1 MLNNFI
7 RWVTKSKLVTV
18 LATALRKPIPPI
30 SPVLWASATAN
41 YEFVKRL
48 SLEDQARLRHLAS
61 VFLSHKTISGADG
74 HAITELAR
82 VQIAAQACILVLN
95 LGLDYYDGWHEI
107 ILYPAQFSTE
117 HEYTDAAGV
126 VHRTRSVLA
135 GEAWLQGPVVL
146 SYEDVTNTDSA
157 HNVVIHEFAHKIDM
171 LNGGANGY
179 PPLHKAL
186 NREKWK
192 QTFLTAYLQF
202 CEAVDKAE
210 MLPRRQA
217 NAALD
222 AILIDPYAA
231 ENPAEFFAVCSEVF
245 FEAPEVLAASFPAV
259 FEQLVL
265 FYKQNTIKSSI
276 TTL

>member
-7 RWVTKSKLVTV
+7 RWVTKSKLATV
-18 LATALRKPIPPI
+18 FTKPIPPI

-41 YEFVKRL
+41 YEFVRRL

-61 VFLSHKTISGADG
+61 AFLSDKTISGADG
-74 HAITELAR
+74 QQITELAR
-82 VQIAAQACILVLN
+82 VQIAAQACILILN

-107 ILYPAQFSTE
+107 ILYPAQFTTE

-146 SYEDVTNTDSA
+146 SYEDVANTDDA

-192 QTFLTAYLQF
+192 QTFLHAYLQF
-202 CEAVDKAE
+202 CEAVDIAEKSAE
-210 MLPRRQA
+210 MLPRRQVR
-217 NAALD
+217 AALD
-222 AILIDPYAA
+222 AIPIDPYAA

-245 FEAPEVLAASFPAV
+245 FEAPEVLAAGFPAV
-259 FEQLVL
+259 FEQLAL
-265 FYKQNTIKSSI
+265 FYKQNPTKH
-276 TTL
+276 LPR

>member
-1 MLNNFI
+1 LLNHLISGIKN
-7 RWVTKSKLVTV
+7 SKL
-18 LATALRKPIPPI
+18 ATRFLKFFSPTTTPILPA
-30 SPVLWASATAN
+30 LWASATAN
-41 YEFVKRL
+41 YEFVQRL

-61 VFLSHKTISGADG
+61 TFLSRKTISGADG
-74 HAITELAR
+74 QAITDLVR
-82 VQIAAQACILVLN
+82 VQIAAQACILILN
-95 LGLDYYDGWHEI
+95 LGLEYYDGWHEI
-107 ILYPAQFSTE
+107 ILYPAQFTTE
-117 HEYTDAAGV
+117 REYTDGAGV

-146 SYEDVTNTDSA
+146 SYEDVTNTEGA

-179 PPLHKAL
+179 PPLHKGL

-192 QTFLTAYLQF
+192 QTFLAAYLQF

-217 NAALD
+217 HAALD
-222 AILIDPYAA
+222 AIPIDPYAA

-245 FEAPEVLAASFPAV
+245 FEAPEVLAQSFPAV
-259 FEQLVL
+259 FVQLAL
-265 FYKQNTIKSSI
+265 FYKQNPVKSSQI
-276 TTL
+276 AV